1 MVTIKHT
8 FADFV
13 RKRGD
18 RANFNLV
25 KLPLQ
30 KKNCYALFE
39 RSLAKKVL
47 FFIKKQ
53 CFEQGIHYYMVFIAY
68 DTDLI
73 CKFAIT
79 RQNNASVVKIAN
91 TRLTKIFVGN
101 FAFDERLPTSATLS
115 LCHNSNYPISVL

>member
-79 RQNNASVVKIAN
+79 RQNNA
-91 TRLTKIFVGN
+91 
-101 FAFDERLPTSATLS
+101 
-115 LCHNSNYPISVL
+115 